1 MPEKKKYF
9 APAFL
14 TCFMVSGLAVLTG
27 PAMGAGSATTIA
39 AETESLNRPGR
50 VFMAQDED
58 VPSDENDVAPQD
70 VDKYIK
76 VYQAMQHDRNLTVEQ
91 ATAQQGISVT
101 QFRNL
106 EDRIERNDA
115 LREHVRDALKPK
127 TAESPAASGS
137 PARKPPVE

>member
-1 MPEKKKYF
+1 MPEKKNHL

-14 TCFMVSGLAVLTG
+14 ACFMVSAFAAPIA
-27 PAMGAGSATTIA
+27 PAMGAASTSARLSPA
-39 AETESLNRPGR
+39 GQSL
-50 VFMAQDED
+50 VAQDED
-58 VPSDENDVAPQD
+58 VSNDETDVAPQD

-91 ATAQQGISVT
+91 ATAQQGISVS
-101 QFRNL
+101 QFRSL

-127 TAESPAASGS
+127 ASPT
-137 PARKPPVE
+137 PAK